1 MTIINHQLHGKRTL
15 VTGAT
20 GFIGGRLAQRLA
32 AEEGAIVTGT
42 GRSLEKV
49 PFLKET
55 AVTLQKVDLLDE
67 TGMRQ
72 AMTDQDIVFHV
83 AAWLGREGGDERA
96 YAINVTAT
104 EMIVKLAKELGVGRI
119 VLVSSI
125 ASYGWPQRN
134 DIDETHP
141 LDTEQWETYGR
152 TKAIGEI
159 NGLKL
164 AKELGVELTV
174 VRPGMVYG
182 PRSDGWSVGM
192 LKLVQKGTPV
202 IFGDG
207 LGHTYP
213 IFIDNLIDGLL
224 LTAVHP
230 KAEGEA
236 FNMCEPAITFNQF
249 FGHYGDMC
257 KKNPR
262 RLPYW
267 AASSLVVINKLF
279 NLKLPINRDR
289 LKRYKLKVEYPATK
303 AESLLGYQ
311 IRTSIPDGMA
321 KTEAWFKDVGML

>member
-1 MTIINHQLHGKRTL
+1 MSAINHQLQEKRVL

-32 AEEGAIVTGT
+32 TEEGAIVTGT
-42 GRSLEKV
+42 GRSLDKV

-55 AVTLQKVDLLDE
+55 VTLKKIDLLDE
-67 TGMRQ
+67 LGMRE
-72 AMTDQDIVFHV
+72 AMTGQDVVFHV
-83 AAWLGREGGDERA
+83 AAWLGREGGDEKA
-96 YAINVTAT
+96 YAFNVTAT
-104 EMIVKLAKELGVGRI
+104 EVIVRLAKELSVGRI

-125 ASYGWPQRN
+125 SAYGWPQRT
-134 DIDETHP
+134 DVDESHP
-141 LDTEQWETYGR
+141 LDVEQWETYGR

-159 NGLKL
+159 SGLKL

-182 PRSDGWSVGM
+182 PRSEGWSVGM
-192 LKLVQKGTPV
+192 LKLVQRGTPV

-213 IFIDNLIDGLL
+213 IFIDNLVDGML

-230 KAEGEA
+230 QAVGEA
-236 FNMCEPAITFNQF
+236 YNMVEPAITFNQF

-257 KKNPR
+257 NQKPR

-289 LKRYKLKVEYPATK
+289 IKRYKLKVQYPATK
-303 AESLLGYQ
+303 AETQLGYK

-321 KTEAWFKDVGML
+321 QTEAWFKEVGML